1 MKKIFSKVRA
11 ASNQKFSG
19 TFMIGLLMSLVF
31 VIGSSKQV
39 SGRQTGFGGSII
51 YNFQAEGF
59 GADLRA
65 KVPVYRKL
73 FIVPEVS
80 YYPSFNEY
88 HEYYAG
94 AAAHYEIIQLKKFV
108 FYLAAGAYFNNWINA
123 DDFAPGRKLQFNFSP
138 QLGGGIVKRNGCLRP
153 FLENR
158 YDFKWKEDNI
168 RIGILIYPGAC
179 GSKKEKC
186 PKINNY

>member
-1 MKKIFSKVRA
+1 MKKIFSKSIA
-11 ASNQKFSG
+11 GDYSTFPG
-19 TFMIGLLMSLVF
+19 TFMICLLMSLTLL
-31 VIGSSKQV
+31 IGSAKQA
-39 SGRQTGFGGSII
+39 RAQQTGFGGSII

-59 GADLRA
+59 GVDLRA
-65 KVPVYRKL
+65 KVPVYRRL
-73 FIVPEVS
+73 FVVPEVS

-94 AAAHYEIIQLKKFV
+94 AALHYEIIQLNKFV
-108 FYLAAGAYFNNWINA
+108 FYLTAGAYFNNWINA

-153 FLENR
+153 FVENR

-168 RIGILIYPGAC
+168 RIGVLIYPGSC

-186 PKINNY
+186 PRINNS